1 MDPQATLER
10 FLEACDDFNGG
21 RSEVDLIAAKADAL
35 DALADLRNW
44 IARDGFL
51 PDRRKIKTPLNP
63 F

>member
-21 RSEVDLIAAKADAL
+21 RSEVDLITAKADAL
-35 DALADLRNW
+35 EALDDLRQW

-51 PDRRKIKTPLNP
+51 TDRKKIKQ
-63 F
+63 